1 MVVVFLGMI
10 AVVECSFFVLRIVD
24 MVIAIR
30 LREKEMKARES
41 LDKGIERL
49 SYMCIDLDSRL
60 KHLEK
65 ENNNEQAR
73 T

>member
-10 AVVECSFFVLRIVD
+10 AVVECLFFVLRIVD

-30 LREKEMKARES
+30 LREKEMKAREQ

-65 ENNNEQAR
+65 EDKK
-73 T
+73 

>member
-10 AVVECSFFVLRIVD
+10 AAVECSFFVLRIVD

-30 LREKEMKARES
+30 LRKKEMKATES

-49 SYMCIDLDSRL
+49 SYMCIDLDSRI

-65 ENNNEQAR
+65 EIKNEQAR